1 MLTRFPSYDLVQAF
15 APVNADRAENLLR
28 PQAPPTCAGF
38 FDFVRLAP
46 HFAQHD
52 KFEYELD
59 P

>member
-1 MLTRFPSYDLVQAF
+1 VQAF
-15 APVNADRAENLLR
+15 APVNADRGENLLR